1 MRLFECGS
9 LVPGCEWHTR
19 ANDDA
24 EVVRRAVEHLRA
36 THGETMIRE
45 SMVEHIKE
53 RIVDEK
59 AAVIRA
65 WAKAGKIAKCDPY
78 HLIFS
83 IWSTTQHYADFDVQ
97 VRAVLG
103 QDQSGEGRFEDAAR
117 FLEQLFVTGLDISEE
132 PA

>member
-36 THGETMIRE
+36 THGEDMIRE

-59 AAVIRA
+59 AAN
-65 WAKAGKIAKCDPY
+65 
-78 HLIFS
+78 
-83 IWSTTQHYADFDVQ
+83 
-97 VRAVLG
+97 
-103 QDQSGEGRFEDAAR
+103 AA
-117 FLEQLFVTGLDISEE
+117 
-132 PA
+132 